1 MKTSCGPH
9 SCFEFYHE
17 TKNIF
22 YPLRNHTVEEMI
34 PIVGSML
41 QGQGTV
47 TGMRDQL
54 IIRTTLRNLAEIK
67 KVLAQLDRPLRNFRI
82 IVRQGLEEDL
92 ESTDASISGDIKIG
106 KEGGVNI
113 GREDKDRG
121 GLEIGNGRVRA
132 RINRRKF
139 SSDDSTVQQM
149 MTLEGR
155 AAFIQIGQTLP
166 FTEERTVQFGNT
178 VTSEKSVVLK
188 EVRTG
193 FNVTPRVQGD
203 SVTLKVVPV
212 RSEVR
217 DGQINIQRMATTV
230 TGRLGEWI
238 ELGGVGQDRISG
250 NTEIGRSSA
259 SDLNKKWSIFLKVEE
274 VW

>member
-1 MKTSCGPH
+1 MKL
-9 SCFEFYHE
+9 
-17 TKNIF
+17 KIF
-22 YPLRNHTVEEMI
+22 FILMSLFLASQAFAQLKLEIIPLRNHTVEEMI
-34 PIVGSML
+34 PIVRSML

-149 MTLEGR
+149 VTLEGR

-203 SVTLKVVPV
+203 RVTLKVVPV

-230 TGRLGEWI
+230 TGRLGE
-238 ELGGVGQDRISG
+238 
-250 NTEIGRSSA
+250 
-259 SDLNKKWSIFLKVEE
+259 
-274 VW
+274 